1 MNKVQVNFR
10 IPESLSDALDEKAE
24 ETGKTKTS
32 LLCDAL
38 SAYLNIDTDT
48 PDLSDILAR
57 LERLE
62 RKFEDTPK
70 EPPKK
75 KEVDPDKLGE
85 LITMDEITELT
96 GYSKSTLSSKLSRES
111 ISAVKRIDGNR
122 AGLYSKDEILE
133 KIGTNK

>member
-38 SAYLNIDTDT
+38 ASYLNIDTDT
-48 PDLSDILAR
+48 PDLSDIVKR
-57 LERLE
+57 LDRLE
-62 RKFEDTPK
+62 RKFEDTQKK
-70 EPPKK
+70 EVESTVKDSQSTK

-85 LITMDEITELT
+85 LITMDEMASLT

-122 AGLYSKDEILE
+122 AG
-133 KIGTNK
+133 